1 MLVDLG
7 KIKKES
13 EAVCTDK
20 RFGMHTAKRVFHSE
34 EDIRKNIEA
43 TIGSLNSKEDIHFY
57 SYGNFN
63 LVKLVLHIIEHIG
76 ASHLLMCSYSFSKH
90 SIEKLNQYI
99 ENRSI
104 LSFKLLIDNRVK
116 TMSPKPF
123 DMIMKMFD
131 YKCISLHAKVALI
144 WNDDWNIS
152 IVTSQ
157 NATDNPK
164 LERGIIFTS
173 KEVFDFDFNILNDE
187 FKRGRT

>member
-1 MLVDLG
+1 MLVDCS
-7 KIKKES
+7 KIKIKPEN
-13 EAVCTDK
+13 ECTDS
-20 RFGMHTAKRVFHSE
+20 RFGMHTAKRIFRSD

-43 TIGSLNSKEDIHFY
+43 TIGQLNTNEDIHFY

-63 LVKLVLHIIEHIG
+63 LVKLVLHIIEHVG

-90 SIEKLNQYI
+90 SIERLQHNIDKG
-99 ENRSI
+99 SI

-123 DMIMKMFD
+123 DMIMRMFE
-131 YKCISLHAKVALI
+131 YKCTSLHAKVALI
-144 WNDDWNIS
+144 WNDNWHIS

-164 LERGIIFTS
+164 LERGTIFTS
-173 KEVFDFDFNILNDE
+173 KEVFDFDYKILSNEFN
-187 FKRGRT
+187 RGTT